1 MPKLLLILNI
11 FLILYN
17 CSGLEYVYSQQ
28 KNESLIKNS
37 TIINVGGDDSSQFHR
52 YLIDI
57 IGSVKDELPKYKILV
72 NSLKTE
78 TAEVINKDGTASRFK
93 IQYSIKY
100 QLFILSKNCEIFNM
114 DIITTNTYNS
124 KSAGYSFGTDL
135 SKKETEIKIISRNID
150 QFISS
155 IYRYGDLNI
164 CNSEN

>member
-1 MPKLLLILNI
+1 MQKSLLILNI

-17 CSGLEYVYSQQ
+17 CNGLEYVYGQQ

-37 TIINVGGDDSSQFHR
+37 TIINVEGDDSGQFHR
-52 YLIDI
+52 YLIDF
-57 IGSVKDELPKYKILV
+57 IGSAKDDAPKYKILV

-100 QLFILSKNCEIFNM
+100 QLFIISKNCEIVNM

-135 SKKETEIKIISRNID
+135 SKKETGNQNINKNIKK
-150 QFISS
+150 FLSS
-155 IYRYGDLNI
+155 LNNLSDINI
-164 CNSEN
+164 CRE